1 MRISCII
8 PVFNG
13 ERYVAEALD
22 SVLAQEL
29 APSEIIVVDDG
40 STDGTADVLRT
51 YAGSMRV
58 VRQPNLGVSAARN
71 AGLRAATGDVI
82 AFLDSDD
89 LWPAGRM
96 KVLAAS
102 LAADDGADVVAGLVE
117 TLDQRPARPA
127 VREDL
132 RTMHRVHLV
141 GSTLMRRSV
150 FERVGAFNEALR
162 VVEDTEFIV
171 RARAGGITFKTI
183 DAISLIY
190 RLHETNIS
198 QDLGRTH
205 SFALDAM
212 RAALRRRRGR

>member
-8 PVFNG
+8 PVFNC
-13 ERYVAEALD
+13 ERYLAEALD
-22 SVLAQEL
+22 SVFAQDL

-40 STDGTADVLRT
+40 STDGTADVLRA
-51 YAGSMRV
+51 YAGSIRV

-71 AGLRAATGDVI
+71 AGLRAAAGDVI

-89 LWPAGRM
+89 IWPAGRM
-96 KVLAAS
+96 RALAAS

-117 TLDQRPARPA
+117 ILDQRPVKPA

-132 RTMHRVHLV
+132 RTIHRVHLM

-150 FERVGAFNEALR
+150 FERVGGFDEALR

-171 RARAGGITFKTI
+171 RAREGGIRFKTI
-183 DAISLIY
+183 DAVSVIY

-198 QDLGRTH
+198 RDLGRNH
-205 SFALDAM
+205 AAALDAM
-212 RAALRRRRGR
+212 RSALRRRRGR